1 MFEDEDGLRCVG
13 GCACKVGHDAL
24 PQFAA
29 LLIFVSCLTSRD
41 LSNRSPI
48 EDVAAALLD
57 CFPMR
62 FLTKL
67 ITSDLGSQKSR
78 DQRGRPVLT

>member
-1 MFEDEDGLRCVG
+1 MRRRMRLRQ
-13 GCACKVGHDAL
+13 VGHDAL